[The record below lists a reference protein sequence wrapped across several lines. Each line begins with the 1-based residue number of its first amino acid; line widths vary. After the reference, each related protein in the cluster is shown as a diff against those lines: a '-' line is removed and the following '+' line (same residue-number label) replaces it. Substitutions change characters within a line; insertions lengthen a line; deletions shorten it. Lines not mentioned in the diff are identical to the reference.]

1 MKLRIARKII
11 MSSDE
16 DKKRYTENQL
26 QRAYYRWEKS
36 KYAKENNE
44 FMASLAESGVFN
56 QLMERWSLPPELL
69 STENATYSR

>member
-1 MKLRIARKII
+1 
-11 MSSDE
+11 MSSDD

-36 KYAKENNE
+36 KGAKETNE
-44 FMASLAESGVFN
+44 FIDVLYKSGVVKKLLE
-56 QLMERWSLPPELL
+56 QWSLTPELL